1 MDADM
6 ATRPISG
13 TRENDDT
20 SDPMSELFTPLDSG
34 SAASA
39 DDELTFG
46 IDTKVHWT
54 VEYRLQRKLGAGGQG
69 VVYLADRLGAD
80 GVTVP
85 VALKMFSPQR
95 YRRFETYRAEMA
107 KLSRIAAKVVV
118 IQQDHLVDV
127 HNFVDWSGR
136 RVMVMEWVD
145 GYDLDYLL
153 SPATA
158 AVTRNQVSDADWGYL
173 SQVVFSIGP
182 SRVRLK
188 PGIANAIVRECLAA
202 LGALHRHGIVHAD
215 IKPSNIM
222 LKRTGN
228 AKLIDLGAAFE
239 IGHTDCKMVTPR
251 YAAPEVLRCEP
262 YTVRSDLASLGY
274 VLIELLAGSPLF
286 VGIRKISDLIRAKE
300 ELVQHLPE
308 FLPSDVMASDALRE
322 LIGGL
327 VAGDPSDRFANAD
340 AADGLDNGAAGFSRQ
355 LVEGR
360 LSSEYEADLREWLKA
375 VD

>member
-1 MDADM
+1 MAADT
-6 ATRPISG
+6 ATQSMSG
-13 TRENDDT
+13 TCGNDIT
-20 SDPMSELFTPLDSG
+20 SDPSSRIFTPLDNG
-34 SAASA
+34 STASV
-39 DDELTFG
+39 DDVTFDL
-46 IDTKVHWT
+46 DTKVHWT
-54 VEYRLQRKLGAGGQG
+54 VEYRLRGKLGAGGQG

-85 VALKMFSPQR
+85 VALKMFSPRR
-95 YRRFETYRAEMA
+95 YREFESYRREMA
-107 KLSRIAAKVVV
+107 RLSRIAAEVVV

-158 AVTRNQVSDADWGYL
+158 AGTRSLVSDADWSYL

-202 LGALHRHGIVHAD
+202 LGALHRRGIVHAD

-228 AKLIDLGAAFE
+228 AKLIDLGAAFA
-239 IGHTDCKMVTPR
+239 IGDTDCKMVTPR
-251 YAAPEVLRCEP
+251 YAAPEVLEGEP
-262 YTVRSDLASLGY
+262 YTPRSDLASLGY
-274 VLIELLAGSPLF
+274 VLIELLAGQPLF
-286 VGIRKISDLIRAKE
+286 VGMRKISKLIRAKQQVLE
-300 ELVQHLPE
+300 RLPE
-308 FLPSDVMASDALRE
+308 FLPADVLASDALWE
-322 LIGGL
+322 LIRGL
-327 VAGDPSDRFANAD
+327 VAPNPNDRFANAD
-340 AADGLDNGAAGFSRQ
+340 VADGLDHGAAGFSRQ
-355 LVEGR
+355 LAEGK
-360 LSSEYEADLREWLKA
+360 LSSEYETDLRDWLKA
-375 VD
+375 VN